1 MFTSFYRKTKKRE
14 CSVPYLQLSPA
25 HCFVAK
31 TVIRAAQNTE
41 TCSNAGRVGYAQLLN
56 HLDLDDMRRSTEHR
70 FLFEPAVSPTAM
82 AAAAAAAAALTT
94 GSNRS
99 SFMRSS
105 GSKAGQGS
113 GTSRA
118 RSASRVSVA
127 RRVSVVPK
135 ASTAVERVGA
145 GTRRT
150 SSVGVKKQD
159 KARQDSQQRIEQQQ
173 PQQQQKQQQHVVASK
188 EPEDRGETKNASVS
202 RPDKGSVAAAPKAAE
217 ASMPPPLVLKAVPED
232 YGSPG
237 VSPSGGGGASVRSG
251 MRSNRSGSSR

>member
-1 MFTSFYRKTKKRE
+1 
-14 CSVPYLQLSPA
+14 
-25 HCFVAK
+25 
-31 TVIRAAQNTE
+31 
-41 TCSNAGRVGYAQLLN
+41 
-56 HLDLDDMRRSTEHR
+56 MRRSTEHR

-94 GSNRS
+94 GPNRAG
-99 SFMRSS
+99 FMRSS

-113 GTSRA
+113 GTNRA

-145 GTRRT
+145 GSRRT

-159 KARQDSQQRIEQQQ
+159 KTRQYSQQRIEQQQ
-173 PQQQQKQQQHVVASK
+173 PQHQQVVSSK
-188 EPEDRGETKNASVS
+188 ELEDRGGTKNASVS
-202 RPDKGSVAAAPKAAE
+202 PPDKGSVAVAPKAAE

-232 YGSPG
+232 GGSPG
-237 VSPSGGGGASVRSG
+237 VSPSGGGGSSVRSG